1 MPEPGTRAMG
11 GAGLLVG
18 WLDIEPT
25 DQPLFDEWYE
35 EHLAERIAV
44 PGFLRAR
51 RFETVKDPAV
61 LRHYLTVYDLAEA
74 SVLSSPDYLDRKYHP
89 TPLTDAVGPRI
100 RNGGRTAYRM
110 ISSAGRG
117 IGGCLAVVTS
127 PVRPACAQAATLE
140 RLPAQLA
147 DARGVVGA
155 SLFSPDVAA
164 TRSAPG
170 SEATFDPMH
179 EADGL
184 LLLVEML
191 SAGYCESVTDVV
203 AGHPAFGRV
212 GKPEIEWYSLLTCLM
227 P

>member
-1 MPEPGTRAMG
+1 MVGT
-11 GAGLLVG
+11 GLLVG
-18 WLDIEPT
+18 WLDIEPA
-25 DQPLFDEWYE
+25 DQPLFDDWYD
-35 EHLAERIAV
+35 EHLAERIAI

-61 LRHYLTVYDLAEA
+61 LRHYLTVYELADT
-74 SVLSSPDYLDRKYHP
+74 SMLSSPDYLDRKYHP

-110 ISSAGRG
+110 ISSAGQG
-117 IGGCLAVVTS
+117 IGGYLAVVMS
-127 PVRPACAQAATLE
+127 PSRPVYAQAATLE
-140 RLPAQLA
+140 RLPGQLA

-155 SLFSPDVAA
+155 SLFSPDVTA
-164 TRSAPG
+164 TQSASG
-170 SEATFDPMH
+170 SEATFGPMH

-191 SAGYCESVTDVV
+191 GVRYRESVTDIL
-203 AGHPAFGRV
+203 AGHPALGRD
-212 GKPEIEWYSLLTCLM
+212 GKPEVEWYSLLTCLM